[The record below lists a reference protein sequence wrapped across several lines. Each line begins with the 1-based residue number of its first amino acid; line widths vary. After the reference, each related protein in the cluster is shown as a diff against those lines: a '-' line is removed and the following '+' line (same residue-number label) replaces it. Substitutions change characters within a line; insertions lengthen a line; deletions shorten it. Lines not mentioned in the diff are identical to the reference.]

1 MKNSCLFAASSSA
14 AFLLVPLLVGTQQ
27 AQAARAPISVE
38 HGETDYCIGFDN
50 SVDFYWPGKGG
61 GKNGKGLQP
70 GESKGNQTMGQWEYD
85 NQPWWNAYTE
95 ANKKT
100 DSDKAIVAK
109 SLSKEVV
116 FDGDILFAW
125 TTGSGN

>member
-27 AQAARAPISVE
+27 AQAARAPISVKY
-38 HGETDYCIGFDN
+38 GETDYCIGFDN

-85 NQPWWNAYTE
+85 NQPW
-95 ANKKT
+95 
-100 DSDKAIVAK
+100 
-109 SLSKEVV
+109 
-116 FDGDILFAW
+116 
-125 TTGSGN
+125 